1 MKKGAEVANAA
12 NEKAKAE
19 KKPQEA
25 G

>member
-12 NEKAKAE
+12 NEKAKE
-19 KKPQEA
+19 KKPQET